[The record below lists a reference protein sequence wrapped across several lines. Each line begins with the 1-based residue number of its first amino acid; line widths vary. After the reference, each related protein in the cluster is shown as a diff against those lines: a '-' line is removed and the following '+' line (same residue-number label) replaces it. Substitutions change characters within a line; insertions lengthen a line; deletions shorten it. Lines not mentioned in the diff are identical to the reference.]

1 MPKKP
6 IDYSNC
12 CIYKIQHIEKEDLVY
27 VGHTTNFTKRKC
39 QHKGSC
45 NNDNDQYHNLK
56 VYHII
61 RQNGGWDSFKML
73 EVEKYPCNNKREAER
88 RENGV
93 MKELQASLNNISSYV
108 SEDEKKEKGKIQRK
122 DYYDNNKDSIREWS
136 KLYRDLNKERL
147 KDYKK
152 KYYDTNKDRD
162 KTQRKEY
169 RESNKDRLRESKKRS
184 RTSNEEM
191 LKKKNKQYRDLNKET
206 IQAKKKNTMKRIK
219 N

>member
-169 RESNKDRLRESKKRS
+169 RESNKDRLRESKKRY

-206 IQAKKKNTMKRIK
+206 IQAKKKIL
-219 N
+219 

>member
-169 RESNKDRLRESKKRS
+169 RESNKDRLRESKKRY